1 MRHRRIFSS
10 AGTSKL
16 SAARQEAKKQAEG
29 RPDYKQ
35 ILDCL
40 INAMSVQQV
49 ESIKLRFKL

>member
-1 MRHRRIFSS
+1 MRHRKIFSS

-16 SAARQEAKKQAEG
+16 ALARQEARKQSEG

-49 ESIKLRFKL
+49 EAVKLRFKL